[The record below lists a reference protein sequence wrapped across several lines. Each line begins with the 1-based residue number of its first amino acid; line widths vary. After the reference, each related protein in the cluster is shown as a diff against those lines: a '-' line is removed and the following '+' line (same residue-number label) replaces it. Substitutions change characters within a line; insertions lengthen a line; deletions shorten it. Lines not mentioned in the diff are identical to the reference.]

1 MPRAKP
7 RQSLST
13 TSPELLPD
21 QVVEEQ
27 PTLAA
32 RLSVLNRAQLQALVE
47 TLAARQP
54 NLLELIE
61 DQLTLGGVAAAPSSS
76 AKRPATRARRA
87 TAAAVT
93 AIRRQMRSLLR
104 SCDYLGEAT
113 YGVLELAEEARPHIE
128 AGDGN
133 GALAILEAVT
143 DEFVTGWTDLDDS
156 DGDAEGLFDD
166 LSALWAESILTADL
180 TPAERQTWAERL
192 ADWHNEAAEY
202 GIDDGVR
209 SRSSCRG
216 ARVGRS
222 RAAADAAWGGWL
234 RPRARQPGPSPVS
247 PVRNSTSWSVRD
259 ASKRPCTW
267 PTPRGRSI
275 GMCRCWCG

>member
-21 QVVEEQ
+21 QVVEGQ
-27 PTLAA
+27 PTLAT

-61 DQLTLGGVAAAPSSS
+61 DQLTLGRVAAAPSSS
-76 AKRPATRARRA
+76 AKQSATRARRA
-87 TAAAVT
+87 TATAVT

-113 YGVLELAEEARPHIE
+113 YGVLELAEQARPHIE

-133 GALAILEAVT
+133 I
-143 DEFVTGWTDLDDS
+143 
-156 DGDAEGLFDD
+156 
-166 LSALWAESILTADL
+166 
-180 TPAERQTWAERL
+180 
-192 ADWHNEAAEY
+192 
-202 GIDDGVR
+202 VR
-209 SRSSCRG
+209 
-216 ARVGRS
+216 
-222 RAAADAAWGGWL
+222 
-234 RPRARQPGPSPVS
+234 
-247 PVRNSTSWSVRD
+247 
-259 ASKRPCTW
+259 
-267 PTPRGRSI
+267 
-275 GMCRCWCG
+275 